1 MKPIFL
7 ELLSTK
13 FMTSPDTRAITLKC
27 LTEVSNLKIPQDNDL
42 IKRQTVLFFQNTLQQ
57 IATSVMPVTADLK
70 ATYANANGNDQ
81 SFLQD
86 LAMFLTTYLA
96 RNRALLE

>member
-1 MKPIFL
+1 
-7 ELLSTK
+7 
-13 FMTSPDTRAITLKC
+13 
-27 LTEVSNLKIPQDNDL
+27 
-42 IKRQTVLFFQNTLQQ
+42 
-57 IATSVMPVTADLK
+57 MPVTADLK

-96 RNRALLE
+96 RNRALLESDESLRELLLNAPILNSIIQNRRKRTI